1 MSDSIRTQ
9 TVIEGTRI
17 GSFAMLMT
25 VSFYLDLYW
34 MIWTGMFP
42 SLPLWS
48 PHGAVMT
55 LIVTAAALV
64 LGGAY
69 CLRMFNRT

>member
-1 MSDSIRTQ
+1 
-9 TVIEGTRI
+9 
-17 GSFAMLMT
+17 MLT
-25 VSFYLDLYW
+25 SVSFYLDAYW

-42 SLPLWS
+42 SMPLWS

-55 LIVTAAALV
+55 LIVGAAALV

-69 CLRMFNRT
+69 CLKLFNRA